1 MAMVRWHWLLIGAA
15 LVIALYALTSSS
27 VATGSSTERI
37 LSIIPLVPT
46 EPLNFVVRKTA
57 HIMVFSGIALI
68 LWRTFSKSK
77 WSYVIGWA
85 GASFVGLADEVH
97 QFFINGR
104 SAAVSDVILN
114 SSAAAFTLFI
124 AFAAVQIIHFVNW
137 LRYE

>member
-27 VATGSSTERI
+27 AATSYSTERI
-37 LSIIPLVPT
+37 LSIIPLVPA
-46 EPLNFVVRKTA
+46 EPLNFAVRKTA
-57 HIMVFSGIALI
+57 HVMVFSVIALI

-85 GASFVGLADEVH
+85 GASFIGLLDEMH
-97 QFFINGR
+97 QFFVDGR

-114 SSAAAFTLFI
+114 STAAALTLFI
-124 AFAAVQIIHFVNW
+124 AFTAVQVIHFVNW
-137 LRYE
+137 LR